1 MRLLVVADSAHT
13 WPEDP
18 DGRYDLAP
26 LVDRHR
32 PDALLSL
39 GDYSTAHAEV
49 MVRSGAPVRL
59 GVYGNHCTQDYMPGH
74 GIVDLIA
81 DRRLPARHTTLTLA
95 GHRPL
100 TVLAVQGCVRYKPDR
115 HDVLFTQREYAA
127 AIDPLP
133 AAELVITHCPPAGI
147 NDDQDAAHEGIAAL
161 RRWVDR
167 HQPRWLLHGHTYDKP
182 PSSRHGI
189 TDVIYVH
196 GHAVV
201 DLHGSSA

>member
-13 WPEDP
+13 WPEDR
-18 DGRYDLAP
+18 DGRYNLAP
-26 LVDRHR
+26 LVDWHR

-39 GDYSTAHAEV
+39 GDYSAAHAKV
-49 MVRSGAPVRL
+49 MARSGAPARL

-74 GIVDLIA
+74 GIVDLVA

-95 GHRPL
+95 GHRTL

-115 HDVLFTQREYAA
+115 DDVLFTQREYAA

-147 NDDQDAAHEGIAAL
+147 NDDRDTAHEGIAAL
-161 RRWVDR
+161 RRWVDL

-182 PSSRHGI
+182 LSSRHGL

-201 DLHGSSA
+201 DL